1 MNWNL
6 VCLCKYVHRTRNMK
20 GTFQELIK
28 LLTTISKLH
37 LMQQRV
43 YDIFI
48 KRMFISEQLQTRCCH

>member
-1 MNWNL
+1 MNLNL

-20 GTFQELIK
+20 GIFQELIK

-37 LMQQRV
+37 LMQQCV

-48 KRMFISEQLQTRCCH
+48 KRMFISEQI